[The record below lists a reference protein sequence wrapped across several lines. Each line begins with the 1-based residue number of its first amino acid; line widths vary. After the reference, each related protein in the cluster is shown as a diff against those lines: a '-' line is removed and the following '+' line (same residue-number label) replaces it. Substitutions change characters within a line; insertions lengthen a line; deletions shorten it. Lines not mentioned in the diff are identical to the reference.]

1 MIEVKINGE
10 VTEITQTNLQAFL
23 AEFADESSAFAVAI
37 NQTFVPRSNY
47 ASTELKAGD
56 DIEILSPM
64 QGG

>member
-1 MIEVKINGE
+1 MIEVKVNGE
-10 VTEITQTNLQAFL
+10 VTEISQTNLNAFL
-23 AEFADESSAFAVAI
+23 SEFANGQSTFAVAI

-47 ASTELKAGD
+47 ATTELQAGD